1 MLLIVATFCVLLAT
15 VGGSPNAKFVEE
27 LVKNNVFGSV
37 SSGILEDARLD
48 VPQLVRKY
56 KYPLEEHHVI
66 TPDGY
71 ILTLHRIPHGRDSNT
86 QYGNKPAVF
95 VMHGLLCSSADWV
108 LTGPGVG
115 LGYILAEEG
124 FDVWL
129 GNNRGNYYSRRHLLL
144 DPNDTNSTAF
154 WKFSLD
160 EMGNLD
166 LSSSIDYIL
175 RTTRRPN
182 LHYIGM
188 SQGTTVY
195 FVLGSLRPD
204 FSEKIASA
212 HMLAPVVL
220 NAGNGSPIMDAV
232 APIVAAA
239 VSWATDNGFGEIFP
253 KSDFIASIA
262 RRYCRD
268 GVPTQSIC
276 SALLFIL
283 GGWSESQHNATLIPV
298 KLAHTPAGSS
308 LRQFAHLTQN
318 MASKKFRRYDYGPIQ
333 NMLRYGKTQPPEYNL
348 LNIKNPVFIH
358 YSDGDIRTNDVDIK
372 LLYDSLD
379 TTKELIRVP
388 DDNFSHID
396 FMWGK
401 NARSVLYDRVISE
414 IRKIESS
421 KIK

>member
-1 MLLIVATFCVLLAT
+1 MLLIVSTFCVLLAS

-86 QYGNKPAVF
+86 QSGNKPAVF
-95 VMHGLLCSSADWV
+95 VMHGVLCSSADWV
-108 LTGPGVG
+108 LTGPDVG
-115 LGYILAEEG
+115 
-124 FDVWL
+124 
-129 GNNRGNYYSRRHLLL
+129 
-144 DPNDTNSTAF
+144 
-154 WKFSLD
+154 
-160 EMGNLD
+160 
-166 LSSSIDYIL
+166 
-175 RTTRRPN
+175 
-182 LHYIGM
+182 
-188 SQGTTVY
+188 
-195 FVLGSLRPD
+195 LGSLRPD

-212 HMLAPVVL
+212 HMLAPVVF
-220 NAGNGSPIMDAV
+220 NTGNGSPLMDTV
-232 APIVAAA
+232 APIVAAV
-239 VSWATDNGFGEIFP
+239 VSWATENGFGEIFP
-253 KSDFIASIA
+253 KSDFFADIG

-268 GVPTQSIC
+268 GVPTQSLC
-276 SALLFIL
+276 TMVLFML
-283 GGWSESQHNATLIPV
+283 GGWSESQHNATLLPV
-298 KLAHTPAGSS
+298 KLAHTPAGSG

-333 NMLRYGKTQPPEYNL
+333 NILRYGQTQPPEYNL
-348 LNIKNPVFIH
+348 LNIKNPVFLN
-358 YSDGDIRTNDVDIK
+358 YSDGDTRTNEIDIN

-388 DDNFSHID
+388 DGNFSHID

-401 NARSVLYDRVISE
+401 NAKTVLYDRVISE

-421 KIK
+421 RK